1 MRFIYCKQFI
11 FKEEIKMKMKHVT
24 SALLAVMLITFANC
38 GSGPKASGSDEL
50 DIAIREAS
58 DYLNTRI
65 LAGSKAAFIN
75 ISGGYPD
82 LSDYILSDLSKHA
95 VNDGVFSVV
104 DRAQLDAVRAEL
116 NFNLSG
122 EVDDD
127 SAQAIGKMLGAQT
140 IVSGSIRKIGSSF
153 RLDIKAITV
162 QTAQVQGQWNK
173 NIPNGATIA
182 ALTENTAPG
191 AAVAG
196 GTASAGRTSGGSA
209 AQAPARSAAPKNGTY
224 TFYPRLRAIQGAV
237 ECNVYLDRIV
247 VRNGNLAVY
256 LFNTPL
262 GRGGGPPNPW
272 VGTGSSGVILQ
283 DLDNPRRTWNIVSQ
297 QMDIDGWGVGGS
309 MISFEGVTGRRFTLN
324 SGTGY
329 GNVAMIFEDIILGEP
344 DE

>member
-1 MRFIYCKQFI
+1 
-11 FKEEIKMKMKHVT
+11 MKMKNT
-24 SALLAVMLITFANC
+24 AAFIAAPALLAVVLILFANC
-38 GSGPKASGSDEL
+38 GSGPKAAGPDEL
-50 DIAIREAS
+50 DITIREAS

-65 LAGSKAAFIN
+65 PSGSKAAFIN

-122 EVDDD
+122 EVDDN

-209 AQAPARSAAPKNGTY
+209 AQAAAPARSAAPKNGTY

-329 GNVAMIFEDIILGEP
+329 GNVAMIFEEIILDEP